1 VNSQTPL
8 KSLRFVEIYE
18 FAMDTQI
25 IALCAG
31 GDPPRVGQVDAVLT
45 DDGSQ
50 VFFYLYLIDETLTDG
65 PLIAI
70 VDLPRPVDADT
81 FDAAA
86 FVEAFWQAGAPVLTR
101 H

>member
-1 VNSQTPL
+1 MRGRRSAAGRA
-8 KSLRFVEIYE
+8 SRR
-18 FAMDTQI
+18 
-25 IALCAG
+25 CA
-31 GDPPRVGQVDAVLT
+31 DRRRLA
-45 DDGSQ
+45 S
-50 VFFYLYLIDETLTDG
+50 FFYLYLIDETLTDG

>member
-50 VFFYLYLIDETLTDG
+50 VFSIFT
-65 PLIAI
+65 
-70 VDLPRPVDADT
+70 
-81 FDAAA
+81 
-86 FVEAFWQAGAPVLTR
+86 
-101 H
+101 